1 MPAQTITLG
10 IDLASQPKKTAFCAI
25 RWGGPAPQL
34 IRLDRGAAEGTV
46 LNDKFL
52 ATTIRGLSDFGDL
65 GFDGAAATKVA
76 IDAPFG
82 WPDPFVK
89 ALQVNQSGGAWPLEI
104 DEPRAPFERRE
115 TDRFIKDKTGKT
127 PLSVSTDRIAYPAM
141 RCAVILG
148 DVADAL
154 GPKAVARDGSRLV
167 CEGYPDPA
175 LRFWT
180 SDDPNSLG
188 PREKYKGP
196 AASKRRSQLANIIAS
211 RVGLDDPDRLLRRC
225 SGEDDFLDALVC
237 ALVARAAEL
246 QLTLPP
252 PDDKSARLA
261 RREGWIHHPD
271 SPLGELASR

>member
-10 IDLASQPKKTAFCAI
+10 IDLASQPKKTGFCAI
-25 RWGGPAPQL
+25 RWGEPAPQL
-34 IRLDRGAAEGTV
+34 IRLDRGAVEGTG

-52 ATTIRGLSDFGDL
+52 ATTIRGRLDL
-65 GFDGAAATKVA
+65 GFDGATATKVA

-89 ALQVNQSGGAWPLEI
+89 ALQVNQNGGSWPLGI

-115 TDRFIKDKTGKT
+115 TDRFIKEKTGKN

-148 DVADAL
+148 DVASAL
-154 GPKAVARDGSRLV
+154 GPKAVARDGSGLV
-167 CEGYPDPA
+167 CEVYPDPA
-175 LRFWT
+175 LRYWT
-180 SDDPNSLG
+180 KGERASLAA
-188 PREKYKGP
+188 RETYKGP
-196 AASKRRSQLANIIAS
+196 AAAKRRSQLASIIAS
-211 RVGLDDPDRLLRRC
+211 RVELDDPDRLLRRC

-246 QLTLPP
+246 NLTLLPLNR
-252 PDDKSARLA
+252 KSAQLA
-261 RREGWIHHPD
+261 RREGWVHHPD

>member
-1 MPAQTITLG
+1 MPTQTITLG
-10 IDLASQPKKTAFCAI
+10 IDLASQPNKTGFCAI

-34 IRLDRGAAEGTV
+34 IGLDRGAVEGTG
-46 LNDKFL
+46 LHDKFL
-52 ATTIRGLSDFGDL
+52 ATTIRGLRDL
-65 GFDGAAATKVA
+65 GFDGAAVTKVA

-89 ALQVNQSGGAWPLEI
+89 ALQVNQNGGIWPLGI

-115 TDRFIKDKTGKT
+115 TDRFIKDQTGKT

-148 DVADAL
+148 DVAEDL
-154 GPKAVARDGSRLV
+154 GPKAVARDGSGLV
-167 CEGYPDPA
+167 CEVYPDPA

-180 SDDPNSLG
+180 AGDSNSLA

-196 AASKRRSQLANIIAS
+196 AASKRRSQLAKIIAA
-211 RVGLDDPDRLLRRC
+211 RVELDDPDRLLRRC
-225 SGEDDFLDALVC
+225 SDEDDFLDALVC

-246 QLTLPP
+246 NLTLLPP
-252 PDDKSARLA
+252 NRKSAQLA

-271 SPLGELASR
+271 SPLGDLASR

>member
-1 MPAQTITLG
+1 MPTQTITLG
-10 IDLASQPKKTAFCAI
+10 IDLASKPNKTGFCAI
-25 RWGGPAPQL
+25 RWGGPAPRL
-34 IRLDRGAAEGTV
+34 IRLDRGTVEGTG
-46 LNDKFL
+46 LHDKFL
-52 ATTIRGLSDFGDL
+52 ATTIRGLRDL
-65 GFDGAAATKVA
+65 GFDDAAVTKVA

-89 ALQVNQSGGAWPLEI
+89 ALQVNQNGGIWPLGI

-115 TDRFIKDKTGKT
+115 TDRFIKGKTGKT

-148 DVADAL
+148 DVADDL
-154 GPKAVARDGSRLV
+154 GPDAVARDGSGLV
-167 CEGYPDPA
+167 CEVYPDPA

-180 SDDPNSLG
+180 AGDSNSLA

-196 AASKRRSQLANIIAS
+196 AASKRRSQLAKIIAS

-246 QLTLPP
+246 NLTLPP
-252 PDDKSARLA
+252 PNPNSARLA
-261 RREGWIHHPD
+261 RREGWIHHPG
-271 SPLGELASR
+271 SPLGGLASR